1 MLNRINPNISVDC
14 VIFGFD
20 FKKLHVLLVER
31 SLPYNNSGKPIFTD
45 YTLAGNHI
53 YEDEDL
59 EEACRRIVKD
69 LTGFEGFYMEQFQA
83 LAHPDRLKKEKDQ
96 LWLQR
101 IGHNPYNRVIT
112 VGYFVLLDKYSM
124 DFRLASRKVA
134 WFPVDKIPELAFDHN
149 GILKIALDSLRK
161 RIQVSPVGYHLLPGK
176 FSLSQ
181 LQTLF
186 EVVFAV
192 KIDKRNFRKKALKLK
207 YLIPLN
213 EKQSNVP
220 HKPAQLFM
228 FSREVY
234 EMTRKDFFDL
244 SI

>member
-20 FKKLHVLLVER
+20 FKKLYVLLVER
-31 SLPYNNSGKPIFTD
+31 SLPYNNSKKPIFTD
-45 YTLAGNHI
+45 HTLAGNHI
-53 YEDEDL
+53 YEHEDL
-59 EEACRRIVKD
+59 EEAARRIVRD

-83 LAHPDRLKKEKDQ
+83 LAHPDRLKKDKDQ

-101 IGHNPYNRVIT
+101 IGYNPNNRVIT
-112 VGYFVLLDKYSM
+112 VGYFVLLDKNSM
-124 DFRLASRKVA
+124 EFKLSSRKVT
-134 WFPVDKIPELAFDHN
+134 WFPINKIPELAFDHDI
-149 GILKIALDSLRK
+149 ILGRALESLRA
-161 RIQVSPVGYHLLPGK
+161 RIQVSPVGYRLLPRK
-176 FSLSQ
+176 FSLFQ

-192 KIDKRNFRKKALKLK
+192 KFDKRNFRKKALKLK

-213 EKQSNVP
+213 EKQSNVS

-228 FSREVY
+228 FSHEVY
-234 EMTRKDFFDL
+234 EMTRKEFFDFA
-244 SI
+244 I